1 MGKEREMVNE
11 REHLAQADR
20 HIAKC
25 KDHIAHHYK
34 LMLEIEQRGEDTSWA
49 KTMLQTL
56 KETLRLFEKH
66 RQLIVER
73 LKQAEQK

>member
-1 MGKEREMVNE
+1 MNE

-20 HIAKC
+20 HIDKC
-25 KDHIAHHYK
+25 KDHIAQHYK
-34 LMLEIEQRGEDTSWA
+34 LILEIQQRREDTSWA
-49 KTMLQTL
+49 KEMLQTL
-56 KETLRLFEKH
+56 KETLRIFEKH